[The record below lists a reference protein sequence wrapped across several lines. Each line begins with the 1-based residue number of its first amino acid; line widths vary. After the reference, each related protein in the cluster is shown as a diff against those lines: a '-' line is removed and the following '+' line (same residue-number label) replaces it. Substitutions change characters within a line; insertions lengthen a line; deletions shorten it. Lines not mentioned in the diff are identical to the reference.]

1 VISFDLLGHF
11 RPDLQVD
18 LFVSVGSQVAHFEEM
33 KLFRESDDAV
43 RPPAKAKTPANI
55 LHWINVY
62 DEVDIFSYACDRV
75 FDRVDVDARY
85 DTKTY
90 VIKAHSAFFKQARFY
105 KRLRARVD
113 QLQ

>member
-1 VISFDLLGHF
+1 
-11 RPDLQVD
+11 
-18 LFVSVGSQVAHFEEM
+18 M
-33 KLFRESDDAV
+33 
-43 RPPAKAKTPANI
+43 
-55 LHWINVY
+55 
-62 DEVDIFSYACDRV
+62 